1 MTSALAC
8 PACALR
14 CGVPAGVEGTA
25 LACPR
30 CAAPLWPRKPKSIQK
45 TWALLAAAAILYVP
59 ANALP
64 VMTLTLVGSS
74 ERETILSGVVELF
87 QSGMWEIGAL
97 VFVASI
103 TVPLL
108 KILTLAYLLFT
119 VRRRSS
125 LRPAE
130 RTRLYRLVEYIGRW
144 SMIDMFMLS
153 ILVALVQLGW
163 LATVQPGPGATCFAG
178 VVILTMFAAS
188 SFDPRLI
195 WDNSGGER

>member
-1 MTSALAC
+1 MTGSLAC
-8 PACALR
+8 PACALL
-14 CGVPAGVEGTA
+14 CGVPAGTEGA
-25 LACPR
+25 VLACPR
-30 CAAPLWPRKPKSIQK
+30 CASPLRHRKPRSIEK
-45 TWALLAAAAILYVP
+45 TWALLVAAALLYVP

-64 VMTLTLVGSS
+64 VMTVTILGHSK
-74 ERETILSGVVELF
+74 RETILGGIVELF

-108 KILTLAYLLFT
+108 KIVSLAYLLLT

-125 LRPAE
+125 LRLEE

-153 ILVALVQLGW
+153 VLVALVQLGW
-163 LATVQPGPGATCFAG
+163 LATIEPGPGATCFAA

-188 SFDPRLI
+188 SFDPRLM
-195 WDNSGGER
+195 WDNRGGER

>member
-1 MTSALAC
+1 MNESLSC
-8 PACALR
+8 PACALLCR
-14 CGVPAGVEGTA
+14 VPEGA
-25 LACPR
+25 VDGMLACPR
-30 CAAPLWPRKPKSIQK
+30 CAATLWHRKPASSQR
-45 TWALLAAAAILYVP
+45 TWAFLIAAAVLYVP

-64 VMTLTLVGSS
+64 VMRITLLGHS
-74 ERETILSGVVELF
+74 RPDTILSGVVELF

-108 KILTLAYLLFT
+108 KIVTLAYLLIT
-119 VRRRSS
+119 VGRRAPQR
-125 LRPAE
+125 AKE
-130 RTRLYRLVEYIGRW
+130 RTRMYRMVEYIGRW

-163 LATVQPGPGATCFAG
+163 LATIHPGPGATCFAG

-195 WDNSGGER
+195 WDNRGGE

>member
-1 MTSALAC
+1 
-8 PACALR
+8 
-14 CGVPAGVEGTA
+14 
-25 LACPR
+25 
-30 CAAPLWPRKPKSIQK
+30 
-45 TWALLAAAAILYVP
+45 
-59 ANALP
+59 
-64 VMTLTLVGSS
+64 
-74 ERETILSGVVELF
+74 
-87 QSGMWEIGAL
+87 MWEIGAL
-97 VFVASI
+97 VFIASI

-108 KILTLAYLLFT
+108 KITSLAYLLLT

-125 LRPAE
+125 LRLEE

-163 LATVQPGPGATCFAG
+163 LATIEPGPGATCFAA

-195 WDNSGGER
+195 WDNRGGER

>member
-1 MTSALAC
+1 MMGSLAC
-8 PACALR
+8 PACALL
-14 CGVPAGVEGTA
+14 CGVPAGAEGA
-25 LACPR
+25 VLACPR
-30 CAAPLWPRKPKSIQK
+30 CASPLRHRKPRSTQK
-45 TWALLAAAAILYVP
+45 TWALIAAAALLYVP

-64 VMTLTLVGSS
+64 VMTITILGHS
-74 ERETILSGVVELF
+74 EPETILSGVVELF
-87 QSGMWEIGAL
+87 KSGMWEIGAL
-97 VFVASI
+97 VFIASI

-108 KILTLAYLLFT
+108 KITSLAYLLLT

-125 LRPAE
+125 LHPEE

-163 LATVQPGPGATCFAG
+163 AATVVPGPGATCFAA

-195 WDNSGGER
+195 WDNHGGER